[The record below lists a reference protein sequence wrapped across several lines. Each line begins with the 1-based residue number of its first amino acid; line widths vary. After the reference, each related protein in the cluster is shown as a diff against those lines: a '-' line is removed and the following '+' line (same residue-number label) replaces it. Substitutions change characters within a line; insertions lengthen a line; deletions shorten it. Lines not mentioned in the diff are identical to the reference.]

1 MAETL
6 DTEMKTLEE
15 DEVTNGGRAES
26 DMKSPTSSS
35 DSDSDDED
43 LKLETLEKELSENP
57 SSYDAHVQYIKAMRK
72 LGRIEKLREARESM
86 SELFPLSPTMW
97 QEWAKDEASLSTG
110 SEAFAAIEKLYE
122 RGVQDYLENDQAV
135 AHCTPAGIL
144 KMRDLFERA
153 LTAAGLHILEGNKI
167 WEAYREFEQAI
178 LLTIDETGSEEKRKQ
193 VHRIRSLFHRQL
205 SVPLADSGSTLLA
218 YKHWEAEQGNI
229 IEVNSDALDGI
240 PSHIISAYQRA
251 MQMYDAR
258 AHYEDQLSNRDSS
271 DAERLQQFMTYIKF
285 EESSGDPV
293 RTQILY
299 ERAVAEFPISSDLW
313 LAYTRY
319 LDKTLKV
326 PNVLRAV
333 YSRATRNCTWI
344 GELWARYMLSLERFC
359 APEKELSAVFEKS
372 LQCAFSSIEEYMNL
386 FLIRID
392 SLRRRISVAIV
403 VEDGLDYALIRDTF
417 QRAAEYLSP
426 HLKNMEGLLRLH
438 SYWARLEFNIGKDLV
453 AARGVWE
460 SLIKTSGSMLE
471 VWQCYIAM
479 EIEGGHLNEARSIYK
494 RCYSKRFLG
503 TGSEDICHSWLR
515 FEREFGTLEDFDH
528 AERKVTPRLEEL
540 QLFRLQQETKSS
552 AVLTAQKENPL
563 KAASQK
569 RKTSVRF
576 IDEQPPSKRQK
587 DSAQK
592 QKQDF
597 GKYTDQKD
605 TAHKSTEVNDTV
617 PLNVSDAAPL
627 PTTIKPEAANEQPV
641 GDSTSTEANP
651 NFYTDECTAFITNIS
666 LEAKEDHL
674 RDFFSDGGGVTAI
687 RLLRDKF
694 TGRSRGLAY
703 VDFSDDAHL
712 AAAIT
717 KNRQKLLGQNLNIA
731 RSDPKQSK
739 KRASSGSSTARG
751 RGRGKLSGNDHGG
764 SGESKRS
771 AEVSKESRSHN
782 APSSVSHRRGGHV
795 QLMERNTFA
804 VPRAVV
810 RPLGWSNNEPKVEQ
824 GEENPKSNDEFRKLL
839 KK

>member
-122 RGVQDYLENDQAV
+122 RGVQDYLSVSLWCDYMNFAQENDQAV

-417 QRAAEYLSP
+417 Q
-426 HLKNMEGLLRLH
+426 
-438 SYWARLEFNIGKDLV
+438 
-453 AARGVWE
+453 
-460 SLIKTSGSMLE
+460 
-471 VWQCYIAM
+471 
-479 EIEGGHLNEARSIYK
+479 
-494 RCYSKRFLG
+494 
-503 TGSEDICHSWLR
+503 DICHSWLR